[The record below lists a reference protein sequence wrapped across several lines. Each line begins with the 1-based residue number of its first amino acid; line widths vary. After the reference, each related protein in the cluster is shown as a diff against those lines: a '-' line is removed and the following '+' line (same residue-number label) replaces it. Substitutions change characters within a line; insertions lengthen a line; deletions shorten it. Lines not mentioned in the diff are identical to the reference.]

1 MSFATLHQGSSKG
14 RPSLF
19 MGESPG
25 VGGKTAGSG
34 FPFGSMAPTR
44 VVNQTL
50 GMQTNHTINYA
61 YILRK
66 FKSGFDQDLHQGQ
79 LLFIKK
85 SAPALGQRMYTV
97 MNLPQLNFYLAKMQE
112 SRAAAT
118 NKSSDEAFLGEL
130 HNMFVPLGI
139 MQGDAGVETTGRA
152 QERLV
157 NVTISGRIRAFNIW
171 GNECPDGTPLYV
183 VLQKVDYN
191 QARTDFINRGAQ
203 TVMTAGEIYQYV
215 PYANDEATEPE
226 SGPERKVYYVGRVSH
241 NSRFKSTTAGHVKLA
256 QRNTEKMATLPMME
270 IFVDYALTE

>member
-1 MSFATLHQGSSKG
+1 
-14 RPSLF
+14 

-25 VGGKTAGSG
+25 VGGKTSGSG
-34 FPFGSMAPTR
+34 FPFGSMAPSR

-85 SAPALGQRMYTV
+85 TAPALGQRMYTV

-112 SRAAAT
+112 LRAAEK
-118 NKSSDEAFLGEL
+118 KSNDDEFLNSI
-130 HNMFVPLGI
+130 HKMFAPLGS

-157 NVTISGRIRAFNIW
+157 NVTISGRARAFNLW

-183 VLQKVDYN
+183 VLQKVDYK
-191 QARTDFINRGAQ
+191 QARTDFVNRGAH
-203 TVMTAGEIYQYV
+203 TVATTGEIYQYV
-215 PYANDEATEPE
+215 PYANDEVTEPE

-241 NSRFKSTTAGHVKLA
+241 NSRFKSTTAGHVQLA